1 MEKKDICVGNMECAA
16 CSASVERVLKRLDGM
31 RQVSVNLATEKAHV
45 EYDPDQLSME
55 KIEQTIRKAGFT
67 VMEDEQEQKIKKDT
81 QMVSRKIRL
90 LVSIAISV
98 PLMVFS
104 MGHMFGLPTF
114 PPIVQML
121 LATLVMGCGYTFF
134 TQGYKNLFLLHPNMD
149 SLVAV
154 GTTASYVYSAAN
166 MFRGEHMHLYFEG
179 VGTIITLVMLGKYME
194 AKSKDKTGVAIRK
207 LMELAPQTAT
217 VIRNGLVSVIG
228 AKRVV
233 VGDVVLVKPGEKIPV
248 DGVIT
253 EGTTSVDESLL
264 TGESMPV
271 EKQTGDTVYG
281 ATINTTGA
289 ITYRASKVGS
299 DTALSGIIKLVQDAQ
314 GSKAPIARVADKVA
328 GYFVPVVMAIALAVF
343 LVWKLTGSE
352 FDFALN
358 CAVSV
363 LVIACP
369 CALGLATPIAIM
381 VASGKGAQMGIL
393 FCDAG
398 SIEELHSVKTIAF
411 DKTGTLT
418 QGKPVV
424 TDILSENPSQT
435 LALAA
440 SLEQASEHPLS
451 KAIVQKAQEEG
462 LSLRKATDF
471 LAVVGEGVIGNV
483 DGRPVKIG
491 NGKLI
496 DIPATSV
503 QQMEKLSGEGKTPL
517 AVSSDNKIIGII
529 AVADTLRKETKETIR
544 ELEKMGVRT
553 VMLTGDNER
562 TAKAIAGEC
571 GVRAYFAGQ
580 LPGQKEATI
589 RKLRETYGATAM
601 VGDGINDAPA
611 LAQADTGI
619 AVGSATDVARESAD
633 VVLVRNNLQD
643 VAKAIRLSQATMRNI
658 KQNLFWAFFYNCLGI
673 PIAAGVLTLF
683 GGPSLSP
690 MVASL
695 AMSLSSLTVVGNA
708 LRLNRFTA

>member
-16 CSASVERVLKRLDGM
+16 CSASVERVLKKLDGM
-31 RQVSVNLATEKAHV
+31 QQVAVNLATEKAHV
-45 EYDPDQLSME
+45 EYDPQKLSME
-55 KIEQTIRKAGFT
+55 RIEQTIRKAGFT
-67 VMEDEQEQKIKKDT
+67 VIENEAEQKEEKDT
-81 QMVSRKIRL
+81 QMLSRRIRL
-90 LVSIAISV
+90 WVAICISV

-114 PPIVQML
+114 PPLVQL
-121 LATLVMGCGYTFF
+121 ILATAVMGCGYTFF
-134 TQGYKNLFLLHPNMD
+134 TLGYKNLFLLHPNMD

-154 GTTASYVYSAAN
+154 GTTASYLYSIAN
-166 MFRGEHMHLYFEG
+166 MIKGEHMHLYFEG

-194 AKSKDKTGVAIRK
+194 AKSKDKTGTAIRK

-217 VIRNGLVSVIG
+217 VIRNGLVSVIA

-233 VGDVVLVKPGEKIPV
+233 VGDVVIVKPGEKIPV

-253 EGTTSVDESLL
+253 EGSTAVDESLL

-271 EKQTGDTVYG
+271 EKKVGDTVYG

-289 ITYRASKVGS
+289 ITYTANKVGG
-299 DTALSGIIKLVQDAQ
+299 DTALSNIIKLVQDAQ
-314 GSKAPIARVADKVA
+314 GSKAPIARIADKVS
-328 GYFVPVVMAIALAVF
+328 GYFVPSVMAIALGVF
-343 LVWKLTGSE
+343 LVWKLTGSS

-358 CAVSV
+358 TAVSV

-393 FCDAG
+393 FRNAG
-398 SIEELHSVKTIAF
+398 SIEELHNVKTIAF

-418 QGKPVV
+418 EGKPMV
-424 TDILSENPSQT
+424 TDLDGEKDLLFI
-435 LALAA
+435 AA

-451 KAIVQKAQEEG
+451 KAIVQKAQQERLTLG
-462 LSLRKATDF
+462 KTTDF
-471 LAVVGEGVIGNV
+471 MAIVGEGVIGNV

-491 NGKLI
+491 NQKLI
-496 DIPATSV
+496 DIPEDYRT
-503 QQMEKLSGEGKTPL
+503 KLENLASEGKTAL
-517 AVSSDNKIIGII
+517 AVSVENKVIGII
-529 AVADTLRKETKETIR
+529 TVADTLRKETKHTIKQLN
-544 ELEKMGVRT
+544 EMGVRT

-562 TAKAIAGEC
+562 TAKAIASQC
-571 GVRAYFAGQ
+571 GVSEYVAGQ
-580 LPGQKEATI
+580 LPGQKEETI
-589 RKLRETYGATAM
+589 KNLKAKYGDIAM

-633 VVLVRNNLQD
+633 IVLVRNNLED
-643 VAKAIRLSQATMRNI
+643 VAKAIKLSQATMKNI

-673 PIAAGVLTLF
+673 PVAAGLLTLF
-683 GGPSLSP
+683 GGPTLSP
-690 MVASL
+690 MIASL
-695 AMSLSSLTVVGNA
+695 CMAFSSLTVVTNA
-708 LRLNRFTA
+708 LRLNRFKA

>member
-31 RQVSVNLATEKAHV
+31 QQVAVNLATEKAHV
-45 EYDPDQLSME
+45 EYDPQKLSME
-55 KIEQTIRKAGFT
+55 RIEQTIRKAGFT
-67 VMEDEQEQKIKKDT
+67 VIENEAEQKEEKDT
-81 QMVSRKIRL
+81 QMLSRRIRL
-90 LVSIAISV
+90 WVAICISV

-114 PPIVQML
+114 PPLVQL
-121 LATLVMGCGYTFF
+121 ILATAVMGCGYTFF
-134 TQGYKNLFLLHPNMD
+134 TLGYKNLFLLHPNMD

-154 GTTASYVYSAAN
+154 GTTASYLYSIAN
-166 MFRGEHMHLYFEG
+166 MIKGEHMHLYFEG

-194 AKSKDKTGVAIRK
+194 AKSKDKTGTAIRK

-217 VIRNGLVSVIG
+217 VIRNGLVSVIA

-233 VGDVVLVKPGEKIPV
+233 VGDVVIVKPGEKIPV

-253 EGTTSVDESLL
+253 EGSTAVDESLL

-271 EKQTGDTVYG
+271 EKKVGDTVYG

-289 ITYRASKVGS
+289 ITYTANKVGG
-299 DTALSGIIKLVQDAQ
+299 DTALSNIIKLVQDAQ
-314 GSKAPIARVADKVA
+314 GSKAPIARIADKVS
-328 GYFVPVVMAIALAVF
+328 GYFVPSVMAIALGVF
-343 LVWKLTGSE
+343 LVWKLTGSS

-358 CAVSV
+358 TAVSV

-393 FCDAG
+393 FRNAG
-398 SIEELHSVKTIAF
+398 SIEELHNVKTIAF

-418 QGKPVV
+418 EGKPMV
-424 TDILSENPSQT
+424 TDLDGEKNLLFI
-435 LALAA
+435 AA

-451 KAIVQKAQEEG
+451 KAIVQKAQQERLTLG
-462 LSLRKATDF
+462 KTTDF
-471 LAVVGEGVIGNV
+471 MAIVGEGVIGNV

-491 NGKLI
+491 NQKLI
-496 DIPATSV
+496 DIPEDYRT
-503 QQMEKLSGEGKTPL
+503 KLENLASEGKTAL
-517 AVSSDNKIIGII
+517 AVSVENKVIGII
-529 AVADTLRKETKETIR
+529 AVADTLRKETKHTIKQLN
-544 ELEKMGVRT
+544 EMGVRT

-562 TAKAIAGEC
+562 TAKAIASQC
-571 GVRAYFAGQ
+571 GVSEYVAGQ
-580 LPGQKEATI
+580 LPGQKEETI
-589 RKLRETYGATAM
+589 KNLKAKYGDIAM

-633 VVLVRNNLQD
+633 IVLVRNNLED
-643 VAKAIRLSQATMRNI
+643 VAKAIKLSQATMKNI

-673 PIAAGVLTLF
+673 PVAAGLLTLF
-683 GGPSLSP
+683 GGPTLSP
-690 MVASL
+690 MIASL
-695 AMSLSSLTVVGNA
+695 CMAFSSLTVVTNA
-708 LRLNRFTA
+708 LRLNRFKA

>member
-194 AKSKDKTGVAIRK
+194 AKSKDKTGAAIRK

>member
-16 CSASVERVLKRLDGM
+16 CSASVERVLKKLDGM
-31 RQVSVNLATEKAHV
+31 QQVAVNLATEKAHV
-45 EYDPDQLSME
+45 EYDPQKLSME
-55 KIEQTIRKAGFT
+55 RIEQTIRKAGFT
-67 VMEDEQEQKIKKDT
+67 VIENEAEQKEEKDT
-81 QMVSRKIRL
+81 QMLSRRIRL
-90 LVSIAISV
+90 WVAICISV

-114 PPIVQML
+114 PPLVQL
-121 LATLVMGCGYTFF
+121 ILATAVMGCGYTFF
-134 TQGYKNLFLLHPNMD
+134 TLGYKNLFLLHPNMD

-154 GTTASYVYSAAN
+154 GTTASYLYSIAN
-166 MFRGEHMHLYFEG
+166 MIKGEHMHLYFEG

-194 AKSKDKTGVAIRK
+194 AKSKDKTGTAIRK

-217 VIRNGLVSVIG
+217 VIRNGLVSVIA

-233 VGDVVLVKPGEKIPV
+233 VGDVVIVKPGEKIPV

-253 EGTTSVDESLL
+253 EGSTAVDESLL

-271 EKQTGDTVYG
+271 EKKVGDTVYG

-289 ITYRASKVGS
+289 ITYTANTVGG
-299 DTALSGIIKLVQDAQ
+299 DTALSNIIKLVQDAQ
-314 GSKAPIARVADKVA
+314 GSKAPIARIADKVS
-328 GYFVPVVMAIALAVF
+328 GYFVPSVMAIALGVF
-343 LVWKLTGSE
+343 LVWKLTGSS

-358 CAVSV
+358 TAVSV

-393 FCDAG
+393 FRNAG
-398 SIEELHSVKTIAF
+398 SIEELHNVKTIAF

-418 QGKPVV
+418 EGKPMV
-424 TDILSENPSQT
+424 TDLDGEKNLLFI
-435 LALAA
+435 AA

-451 KAIVQKAQEEG
+451 KAIVQKAQQERLTLG
-462 LSLRKATDF
+462 KTTDF
-471 LAVVGEGVIGNV
+471 MAIVGEGVIGNV

-491 NGKLI
+491 NQKLI
-496 DIPATSV
+496 DIPEDYRT
-503 QQMEKLSGEGKTPL
+503 KLENLASEGKTAL
-517 AVSSDNKIIGII
+517 AVSVENKVIGII
-529 AVADTLRKETKETIR
+529 AVADTLRKETKHTIKQLN
-544 ELEKMGVRT
+544 EMGVRT

-562 TAKAIAGEC
+562 TAKAIASQC
-571 GVRAYFAGQ
+571 GVSEYVAGQ
-580 LPGQKEATI
+580 LPGQKEETI
-589 RKLRETYGATAM
+589 KNLKAKYGDIAM

-633 VVLVRNNLQD
+633 IVLVRNNLED
-643 VAKAIRLSQATMRNI
+643 VAKAIKLSQATMKNI

-673 PIAAGVLTLF
+673 PVAAGLLTLF
-683 GGPSLSP
+683 GGPTLSP
-690 MVASL
+690 MIASL
-695 AMSLSSLTVVGNA
+695 CMAFSSLTVVTNA
-708 LRLNRFTA
+708 LRLNRFKA

>member
-16 CSASVERVLKRLDGM
+16 CSASVERVLKKLDGM
-31 RQVSVNLATEKAHV
+31 QQVAVNLATEKAHV
-45 EYDPDQLSME
+45 EYDPQKLSME
-55 KIEQTIRKAGFT
+55 RIEQTIRKAGFT
-67 VMEDEQEQKIKKDT
+67 VIENEAEQKEEKDT
-81 QMVSRKIRL
+81 QMLSRRIRL
-90 LVSIAISV
+90 WVAICISV

-114 PPIVQML
+114 PPLVQL
-121 LATLVMGCGYTFF
+121 ILATAVMGCGYTFF
-134 TQGYKNLFLLHPNMD
+134 TLGYKNLFLLHPNMD

-154 GTTASYVYSAAN
+154 GTTASYLYSIAN
-166 MFRGEHMHLYFEG
+166 MIKGEHMHLYFEG

-194 AKSKDKTGVAIRK
+194 AKSKDKTGTAIRK

-217 VIRNGLVSVIG
+217 VIRNGLVSVIA

-233 VGDVVLVKPGEKIPV
+233 VGDVVIVKPGEKIPV

-253 EGTTSVDESLL
+253 EGSTAVDESLL

-271 EKQTGDTVYG
+271 EKKVGDTVYG

-289 ITYRASKVGS
+289 ITYTANKVGG
-299 DTALSGIIKLVQDAQ
+299 DTALSNIIKLVQDAQ
-314 GSKAPIARVADKVA
+314 GSKAPIARIADKVS
-328 GYFVPVVMAIALAVF
+328 GYFVPSVMAIALGVF
-343 LVWKLTGSE
+343 LVWKLTGSS

-358 CAVSV
+358 TAVSV

-393 FCDAG
+393 FRNAG
-398 SIEELHSVKTIAF
+398 SIEELHNVKTIAF

-418 QGKPVV
+418 EGKPMV
-424 TDILSENPSQT
+424 TNLDGEKDLLFI
-435 LALAA
+435 AA

-451 KAIVQKAQEEG
+451 KAIVQKAQQERLTLG
-462 LSLRKATDF
+462 KTTDF
-471 LAVVGEGVIGNV
+471 MAIVGEGVIGNV

-491 NGKLI
+491 NQKLI
-496 DIPATSV
+496 DIPEDYRT
-503 QQMEKLSGEGKTPL
+503 KLENLASEGKTAL
-517 AVSSDNKIIGII
+517 AVSVENKVIGII
-529 AVADTLRKETKETIR
+529 AVADTLRKETKHTIKQLN
-544 ELEKMGVRT
+544 EMGVRT

-562 TAKAIAGEC
+562 TAKAIASQC
-571 GVRAYFAGQ
+571 GVSEYVAGQ
-580 LPGQKEATI
+580 LPGQKEETI
-589 RKLRETYGATAM
+589 KNLKAKYGDIAM

-633 VVLVRNNLQD
+633 IVLVRNNLED
-643 VAKAIRLSQATMRNI
+643 VAKAIKLSQATMKNI

-673 PIAAGVLTLF
+673 PVAAGLLTLF
-683 GGPSLSP
+683 GGPTLSP
-690 MVASL
+690 MIASL
-695 AMSLSSLTVVGNA
+695 CMAFSSLTVVTNA
-708 LRLNRFTA
+708 LRLNRFKA